1 MNLGIVAPTGIQ
13 ETKELI
19 RGRGLHSERSA
30 RTESLVA
37 FINGEKGGIIE
48 PIRGGGGRG
57 WSLGVHK
64 GSLSPLYVRPG
75 QCWTM
80 LTAGFM
86 DVAIPSRLF
95 EMV

>member
-48 PIRGGGGRG
+48 PIRGGGGR
-57 WSLGVHK
+57 
-64 GSLSPLYVRPG
+64 
-75 QCWTM
+75 
-80 LTAGFM
+80 
-86 DVAIPSRLF
+86 
-95 EMV
+95 